1 MDNAYYD
8 KFFGKDIVISIYPSQ
23 EPIQNSNWV
32 IYYFNSISS
41 IAYIS
46 NSIIIFMFC
55 NNLCIISYLGSIISF
70 LLGIASFFWWASQRD
85 YVQRID
91 VGLYSSLI
99 FWPSFMALSHNNQEL
114 EFTITNI
121 YFISTLVLIYL
132 CFDLGLNTK
141 YITILNCVGLFYS
154 IYLVSNLINDTNITI
169 FLYAIAITLIGFV
182 IKLSDTYRLLN
193 PNLCGPG
200 TGWFHLFTA
209 LGLLLV
215 WYGFQLFPI
224 KNNLNY

>member
-1 MDNAYYD
+1 MDNSYYD
-8 KFFGKDIVISIYPSQ
+8 KYFGKDITTSIYPTQ
-23 EPIQNSNWV
+23 ETIRDSNW
-32 IYYFNSISS
+32 ILYTFNTISS
-41 IAYIS
+41 LAYIN
-46 NSIIIFMFC
+46 NSVIIFMFC
-55 NNLCIISYLGSIISF
+55 NNLCIISYFGSIISF

-99 FWPSFMALSHNNQEL
+99 FWPAFMALSYNNQEL

-121 YFISTLVLIYL
+121 YFISTLTLTYL
-132 CFDLGLNTK
+132 CFDLGLNK
-141 YITILNCVGLFYS
+141 MYITYLNCTGLFYS
-154 IYLVSNLINDTNITI
+154 IYLVYNLINNHNI
-169 FLYAIAITLIGFV
+169 FLFLNAILMTITGF
-182 IKLSDTYRLLN
+182 ILKLSDTYKLLN
-193 PNLCGPG
+193 PQLCGPG
-200 TGWFHLFTA
+200 TGWFHLFTS